1 MIADLAV
8 VGSGIIGSFVA
19 HEARRLRPDWEIL
32 VLDRGA
38 VAGGTTTW
46 SAGVSFPIVPT
57 PEHRELH
64 RVSAERFAQL
74 SRTRNGAFLRTV
86 PMVYV
91 LRQDRIAAF
100 QRRVAVPLR
109 PLEPADRER
118 IHAFLPDLVV
128 GEDERF
134 VTHDGEGFAVWA
146 RPLADSLL
154 VDLIADGH
162 LRVETGQ
169 HVGRVAREEDGYRLE
184 AEDAIW
190 RSRRVVLATGPW
202 QPPVTRLLPGGDA
215 PARVKRVAALHAR
228 LPVRVGDP
236 LVYFVDDDLFV
247 LPLAAGSA
255 LVSFRSEV
263 WDAVPDA
270 LDGRLDDG
278 DLRDGTAAL
287 AARSLGA
294 AASVAGGR
302 AFCDLY
308 TPDRLPLVCTDAAL
322 PGLATVLGG
331 SGSGVRL
338 APGLA
343 VRAVRAVM
351 G

>member
-1 MIADLAV
+1 MDLAV

-32 VLDRGA
+32 VLDKGA
-38 VAGGTTTW
+38 VAGGATTW
-46 SAGVSFPIVPT
+46 SAGASFPIAPT
-57 PEHRELH
+57 SDHRELH
-64 RVSAERFAQL
+64 RVSAERFAGL
-74 SRTRNGAFLRTV
+74 AGTRNEAFLRTV

-100 QRRVAVPLR
+100 QDRVVAPLR
-109 PLEPADRER
+109 ALEPSGQDRIREY
-118 IHAFLPDLVV
+118 LPDLVI
-128 GEDERF
+128 GADERF
-134 VTHDGEGFAVWA
+134 LTHDGEGFAVWA

-169 HVGRVAREEDGYRLE
+169 HIGRVVREDGDYLLE
-184 AEDAIW
+184 AEDVTW

-202 QPPVTRLLPGGDA
+202 QPPTDLLPGVDA
-215 PARVKRVAALHAR
+215 PARVKRVAALHAD

-236 LVYFVDDDLFV
+236 LVYFVDDDLFL

-263 WDAVPDA
+263 WDAVPDT

-278 DLRDGTAAL
+278 DLRDGRAAL
-287 AARSLGA
+287 AARSHVA
-294 AASVAGGR
+294 AASVTGGR

-308 TPDRLPLVCTDAAL
+308 TPDRLPLVHADPAL
-322 PGLATVLGG
+322 PGLAAVMGG

-338 APGLA
+338 APALA
-343 VRAVRAVM
+343 ARAVRAVM